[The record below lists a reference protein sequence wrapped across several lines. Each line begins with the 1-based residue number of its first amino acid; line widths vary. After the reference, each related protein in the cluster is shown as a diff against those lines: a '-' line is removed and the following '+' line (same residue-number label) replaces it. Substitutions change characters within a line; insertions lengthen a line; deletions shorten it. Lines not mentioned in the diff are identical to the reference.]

1 MRSPSPIMTDAV
13 PDWIQPPG
21 PVAPGLRIGLLG
33 GSFNPA
39 HAGHLYVSLTA
50 LRRLGLDYVWW
61 LVSPGNPLK
70 DAADMAPFAA
80 RLDSARHA
88 ARHPRIIVTDIE
100 RRLGT
105 RYTIDTVTALQRRFP
120 RVSFVWLMGSDNL
133 ASFHRWRGWQQI
145 AARLAV
151 VVVQRPG
158 SIMAALNA
166 APVRRFGARR
176 LEQRRGPPAILVLD
190 GARNG
195 ESATRLRS
203 LGALGADGGAMIDSG
218 HAMETTH

>member
-1 MRSPSPIMTDAV
+1 MTDAV
-13 PDWIQPPG
+13 PDWIAPPG

-50 LRRLGLDYVWW
+50 MRRLKLDYIWW

-70 DAADMAPFAA
+70 DDAGMAPFAA
-80 RLDSARHA
+80 RFESARAA

-105 RYTIDTVTALQRRFP
+105 RYTFDTVTALKRRFP
-120 RVSFVWLMGSDNL
+120 GASFVWLMGSDNL
-133 ASFHRWRGWQQI
+133 ADFHRWRRWQDI
-145 AARLAV
+145 ATALPVA
-151 VVVQRPG
+151 VVQRPG

-195 ESATRLRS
+195 ESATRLRH
-203 LGALGADGGAMIDSG
+203 LGALGTAHDAMIEFRPS
-218 HAMETTH
+218 METIP